1 MLQHVL
7 VALDGS
13 AGSHRAAEFARRLL
27 GPQSE
32 LTVVVAVEPPTA
44 TTLVAPFDSVAIT
57 RAHPDPQHLAA
68 AERIIAELRAELGAG
83 RVHTRVEVGH
93 PADTICRLADEVGAE
108 LIVVGERGLGAA
120 ERLLLGSV
128 SDAVLRKASQPV
140 TVVR

>member
-1 MLQHVL
+1 MIQHVL

-13 AGSHRAAEFARRLL
+13 AGSHRAADFARRLL
-27 GPQSE
+27 GPEGQ

-44 TTLVAPFDSVAIT
+44 APIVAPFESVAIT
-57 RAHPDPQHLAA
+57 RSHPSPEQLAA
-68 AERIIAELRAELGAG
+68 AERVIAELRSGLGAG

-108 LIVVGERGLGAA
+108 LIVVGARGLGAA